1 MRTAPNDRLAGQ
13 TSPYV
18 LQHADNPVDWFPWGP
33 EAFEQA
39 RAEDK
44 PVFLSVGYAACHWC
58 HVMAHESFEDPETAA
73 ALNERFISIK
83 VDREERPDVDAV
95 YMDAVQAMTGS
106 GGWPMSVFLTPEGE
120 PFYAG
125 TYFPDQPRHGMPSFR
140 QVLDGIA
147 EAWTDRRADVR
158 EQGGRV
164 TEAIGRVV
172 GGDDAPALDPDRI
185 RAMTAQAVG
194 TLRRGFDERWG
205 GFGGAP
211 KFPQTSVLRWLLD
224 RAARGDGHAR
234 EMLERTL
241 DGMANGGIHDHVGG
255 GFARYST
262 DAMWFVPHFE
272 KMLYDNAQLL
282 ALYAHAAVV
291 ARSDRY
297 RRTAMRIAEWML
309 REMQQPE
316 GGFSSSMDADSD
328 GVEGAFFV
336 WTWGELVAIVG
347 ETVAEALGATPEGN
361 WEGTNVLWLPR
372 PLAEVAAA
380 HGVDETEFTGEI
392 DRGLATLFE
401 HRAKRTAPATDD
413 KVVTAWNGL
422 AITALAIT
430 GSALNE
436 PSLLD
441 AAERCATFIWENLRD
456 PEGRLLRSWR
466 GGSARVSGFADDYA
480 LLGLGLCALYE
491 RTGRTVW
498 LQRAIDLGEALIDLF
513 AAENGGFHQVGSDAE
528 SLVVRKL
535 DVLDEPTPSGN
546 SAAAELLI
554 RLSHYTGRARYE
566 EHADRALQR
575 VAPILER
582 APAGG
587 GYALRALELYAG
599 PTVEVAIVGDP
610 SNVDTGAL
618 RDVVVGGQRYLP
630 NAIVGLADPADEGAR
645 DVPLFDGRLAATGA
659 AAYVCERFVCR
670 LPVSTAD
677 ALTRELVHT
686 LGSDLEASAAS

>member
-33 EAFEQA
+33 EAFERA

-73 ALNERFISIK
+73 ALNGRFISIK

-147 EAWTDRRADVR
+147 EAWADRRADVR

-164 TEAIGRVV
+164 TEAIGRTV
-172 GGDDAPALDPDRI
+172 GGDDGPALDHEGI
-185 RAMTAQAVG
+185 RAMTARGVE

-205 GFGGAP
+205 GLGGAP
-211 KFPQTSVLRWLLD
+211 KFPQASVLRWLLD
-224 RAARGDGHAR
+224 RAARGDGQAR
-234 EMLERTL
+234 EILERTL
-241 DGMANGGIHDHVGG
+241 DRMANGGIHDHVGG

-282 ALYAHAAVV
+282 ALYAHATVV
-291 ARSDRY
+291 TRNDRY
-297 RRTAMRIAEWML
+297 RRVAMRIAEWML

-336 WTWGELVAIVG
+336 WSWDELVAIVG
-347 ETVAEALGATPEGN
+347 ETIAGALGATPNGN
-361 WEGTNVLWLPR
+361 WEGTNVLWFPR
-372 PLAEVAAA
+372 PVAEVAAE
-380 HGVDETEFTGEI
+380 HGMDETAFTTEI

-401 HRAKRTAPATDD
+401 RRAKRNAPSTDD

-422 AITALAIT
+422 AIGALAIA

-441 AAERCATFIWENLRD
+441 AAERCAAFIWKNLRD
-456 PEGRLLRSWR
+456 PDGRLLRSWR
-466 GGSARVSGFADDYA
+466 GGSAHVRGFADDYA

-498 LQRAIDLGEALIDLF
+498 LQRTIELGDSLIDLF
-513 AAENGGFHQVGSDAE
+513 AAEGGGSHQVGSDAE

-535 DVLDEPTPSGN
+535 DLLDEPTPSGN

-554 RLSHYTGRARYE
+554 RLSHYTGDARYD
-566 EHADRALQR
+566 EHAERALQR

-582 APAGG
+582 APTAAGH
-587 GYALRALELYAG
+587 ALRALEIHAG
-599 PTVEVAIVGDP
+599 PTAEVAIVGDP
-610 SNVDTGAL
+610 SGPDTKAL
-618 RDVVVGGQRYLP
+618 LDAVVGGERYLP
-630 NAIVGLADPADEGAR
+630 NAIVGLADPADRSAAS
-645 DVPLFDGRLAATGA
+645 VPLFEGRLEVLEPTAF
-659 AAYVCERFVCR
+659 VCQRFECR
-670 LPVSTAD
+670 LPVTDPS
-677 ALTRELVHT
+677 ELVSN
-686 LGSDLEASAAS
+686 LAATIGLSGAARD

>member
-1 MRTAPNDRLAGQ
+1 MRTAPNDRLVGQ

-33 EAFEQA
+33 EAFEKA

-73 ALNERFISIK
+73 ALNEGFISIK
-83 VDREERPDVDAV
+83 VDREERPDVDGV
-95 YMDAVQAMTGS
+95 YMDAVQAMTGG

-147 EAWTDRRADVR
+147 EAWADRQADVR
-158 EQGGRV
+158 EQGARV
-164 TEAIGRVV
+164 TEAIGRVID
-172 GGDDAPALDPDRI
+172 GDDRPALDPDRI
-185 RAMTAQAVG
+185 RGMTAHAVE

-211 KFPQTSVLRWLLD
+211 KFPQASVLRWLLD
-224 RAARGDGHAR
+224 RAARGDGQAR
-234 EMLERTL
+234 EMLVRTL

-272 KMLYDNAQLL
+272 KMLSDNAQLL
-282 ALYAHAAVV
+282 ALYSHASVV
-291 ARSDRY
+291 TRDRY
-297 RRTAMRIAEWML
+297 RRVAMRIAEWMI

-336 WTWGELVAIVG
+336 WSWDELVAIVG

-372 PLAEVAAA
+372 PVEEVASA
-380 HGVDETEFTGEI
+380 HGVDGTEFTAEI
-392 DRGLATLFE
+392 DRGLATLYE
-401 HRAKRTAPATDD
+401 HRSKRTVPATDD

-422 AITALAIT
+422 AIGALAIA

-436 PSLLD
+436 PSLVE
-441 AAERCATFIWENLRD
+441 AAERCATFIWGNLRD

-466 GGSARVSGFADDYA
+466 EGSAHVSGFADDYA
-480 LLGLGLCALYE
+480 LLGLGLCFLYE

-498 LQRAIDLGEALIDLF
+498 LQRAIELGDALIDLF
-513 AAENGGFHQVGSDAE
+513 ADEDGGFYQVGSDAQ

-535 DVLDEPTPSGN
+535 DLLDEPTPSGN

-554 RLSHYTGRARYE
+554 RLGHYTGEARYE
-566 EHADRALQR
+566 EHAGRALQR

-582 APAGG
+582 APAAAGHV
-587 GYALRALELYAG
+587 LRALELHAG
-599 PTVEVAIVGDP
+599 PTAEVAIVGDP
-610 SNVDTGAL
+610 SDPNTKALVDA
-618 RDVVVGGQRYLP
+618 VVGGGGYLP
-630 NAIVGLADPADEGAR
+630 NTIVGLANPADPRAR
-645 DVPLFDGRLAATGA
+645 HIQLFEGRLVATEA
-659 AAYVCERFVCR
+659 TAYVCERFVCQ
-670 LPVSTAD
+670 LPVSTAA
-677 ALTRELVHT
+677 ALRRELANA
-686 LGSDLEASAAS
+686 LGSDLRTPAAS